1 MRLSKSLGLATIAA
15 VTAMALVGV
24 TSAPAEP
31 TALCEKNE
39 EPCAEE
45 NIYMGHFAALAEGPK
60 LLTSKGTITCKKAR
74 LLGFALG
81 LGNPMAIHLEV
92 FDFVEDCL
100 TGEEEGCAFQ
110 TVQLGLALLLRT
122 ASNLGTLTIENT
134 KVLVICP
141 GAMIHCLYGAE
152 PVFDFLGSPNGG
164 ALATI
169 HATEVLWEHGEGLF
183 CPEGES
189 KLDALYSVLLPD
201 PIAITT

>member
-1 MRLSKSLGLATIAA
+1 MRPRLKPVLAAL
-15 VTAMALVGV
+15 TATMLLALVGA
-24 TSAPAEP
+24 TTAAAEP
-31 TALCEKNE
+31 TALCKKQE
-39 EPCAEE
+39 EPCAAE

-60 LLTSKGTITCKKAR
+60 LLTTSGTITCKKAR

-81 LGNPMAIHLEV
+81 LGNPLAIHLEV

-100 TGEEEGCAFQ
+100 TGVEEGCVFE

-122 ASNLGTLTIENT
+122 ASNLGTLTLENT

-141 GAMIHCLYGAE
+141 GAMIHCMYGGE
-152 PVFDFLGSPNGG
+152 PVFDFLGSPNKE

-169 HATEVLWEHGEGLF
+169 HAKEVVWENGEGLF
-183 CPEGES
+183 CPEET
-189 KLDALYSVLLPD
+189 KLDALYGVLLPD